1 MLLLGRKIYID
12 MYIFQFITPCAPFSH
27 WIIEIMQAHRPDRCT
42 VCGSTPLVSCP
53 GSRGFLIMAATD
65 RANHIAEWLYRT
77 CVLPDGGVRL
87 RETGVIPPTSSLKH
101 TKTREACEW
110 AGKITHKQKYFTKA
124 ACRMAVVRL
133 LELPRVQIPSVQGL
147 FRELWEEQQSKL
159 VAHLCR
165 RARKNFGSHF
175 RFPAYKQ
182 LCSMDW
188 QETMPMHAE
197 ARYFMDSNFL

>member
-1 MLLLGRKIYID
+1 
-12 MYIFQFITPCAPFSH
+12 
-27 WIIEIMQAHRPDRCT
+27 
-42 VCGSTPLVSCP
+42 
-53 GSRGFLIMAATD
+53 MAATD
-65 RANHIAEWLYRT
+65 LVSRANHIAEWLYRT

-101 TKTREACEW
+101 TKTREAFEW

-147 FRELWEEQQSKL
+147 PRELWEEQQSKL